1 MANMLKMKA
10 LLSKILRWAGLQ
22 YDWSEQ
28 DVNNTTDTWVPVFRG
43 HKIQH
48 RVIPAKVM
56 SVVTATRSGT
66 TNSDGAIFLD
76 ISNTVQILSVSV
88 TSDTNMFGIPFKYN
102 DNAWFADIVNWN
114 GLTLQK
120 NTNVTVKIYYSE

>member
-1 MANMLKMKA
+1 MLKLKA
-10 LLSKILRWAGLQ
+10 LLAKILSWAGLQ

-28 DVNNTTDTWVPVFRG
+28 GVNNTTDTWVPVFRG
-43 HKIQH
+43 YKIQH

-56 SVVTATRSGT
+56 SVVTTTRSGT
-66 TNSDGAIFLD
+66 TNSDGAIFLN
-76 ISNTVQILSVSV
+76 ISNTAQILSVSV

-102 DNAWFADIVNWN
+102 DNAWYADIVKWN

-120 NTNVTVKIYYSE
+120 NTAVTLKVYYSE

>member
-1 MANMLKMKA
+1 MQSLIDVR
-10 LLSKILRWAGLQ
+10 SWAGLQ

-43 HKIQH
+43 SKIQH

-76 ISNTVQILSVSV
+76 ISNTAQILSVSV
-88 TSDTNMFGIPFKYN
+88 TSDANMFGIPFKYN
-102 DNAWFADIVNWN
+102 DNSWFADIVNWN

-120 NTNVTVKIYYSE
+120 NTAVTLKVYYSE